1 MLTALLAMC
10 NIFGAD
16 DPKKK
21 IQCCDRN
28 SFLLPLFIYEQTNM
42 EVNMNVKT
50 NAGKEWLCRMNEA
63 MPMQRK
69 HRAGQT
75 PDWVEETL
83 HPPPLCI
90 EVT

>member
-1 MLTALLAMC
+1 
-10 NIFGAD
+10 
-16 DPKKK
+16 
-21 IQCCDRN
+21 
-28 SFLLPLFIYEQTNM
+28 M

-50 NAGKEWLCRMNEA
+50 NAGKEWLCRMNGA
-63 MPMQRK
+63 LSMQRK

-75 PDWVEETL
+75 PVWVEETL